1 MPRLLALLLLLLA
14 PAALLAGEFWLEA
27 PRLRLAPG
35 DTLALR
41 PQVGDQFVGHPWP
54 GGPAKIQRLTRYGPA
69 PADSAALLPADTLR
83 VAFAR
88 PGLHLLA
95 LQTTE
100 TVAELPGPAFD
111 AYLQAQG
118 LSRPLAQRA
127 AAEQAAAPGREAYR
141 RCATTLLQ
149 VGDPATQ
156 PRSLDT
162 TALRPHGLPLALVP
176 EQNPYR
182 LAPGRSLTVRLWQAG
197 QPVAGGLVQ
206 VWQRQPAGLPPT
218 RFATRTN
225 AAGRIIIK
233 LPGPGPYLLA
243 AVAMQ
248 PAPPALRARA
258 EWQSVWASL
267 TFGGPAAVARR

>member
-1 MPRLLALLLLLLA
+1 MRKIASLLLLTLAA
-14 PAALLAGEFWLEA
+14 PAREFWLEA
-27 PRLRLAPG
+27 PRLRLNPG
-35 DTLALR
+35 DAVALC
-41 PQVGDQFVGHPWP
+41 PSSGDNFTSRPWP
-54 GGPAKIQRLTRYGPA
+54 GGPAKIRRLVRYGPA
-69 PADSAALLPADTLR
+69 PADSAALRPADTLR

-95 LQTTE
+95 LQTTD
-100 TVAELPGPAFD
+100 TYTELPGPAFE

-127 AAEQAAAPGREAYR
+127 AAGQQAAPGREAYR

-149 VGDPATQ
+149 VGDPAAQ
-156 PRSLDT
+156 PRTLDT

-182 LAPGRSLTVRLWQAG
+182 LAPGRSLTVRLLRAG
-197 QPVAGGLVQ
+197 VPVAGGLVQ
-206 VWQRQPAGLPPT
+206 VWQRQPAGLPTT

-225 AAGRIIIK
+225 AAGRILFK

-243 AVAMQ
+243 AVAME

-258 EWQSVWASL
+258 DWQSVWASL
-267 TFGGPAAVARR
+267 TFGGPPAGTGAKR